1 MKYKINLDGIPNPIE
16 VQKDMKQMAYDI
28 LYNYYMQMMLKIN
41 NIFYYST
48 IICCMCCL
56 IACSITGEIEFIII
70 GMFLSSILFLIR
82 LILRRQ
88 NAQLYEELQQ
98 TLHQLDDAIDVLPIC
113 VQAEVAKKLIQYMD
127 NNEED

>member
-56 IACSITGEIEFIII
+56 IACSITGKIEFMII
-70 GMFLSSILFLIR
+70 GMLLSSVLFLIR
-82 LILRRQ
+82 VLLRRQ
-88 NAQLYEELQQ
+88 DAQLYEELQQ
-98 TLHQLDDAIDVLPIC
+98 TLHQLDDAIDTLPIC

>member
-56 IACSITGEIEFIII
+56 IACIITGEIEFIII

-88 NAQLYEELQQ
+88 DAQLYEELQQ